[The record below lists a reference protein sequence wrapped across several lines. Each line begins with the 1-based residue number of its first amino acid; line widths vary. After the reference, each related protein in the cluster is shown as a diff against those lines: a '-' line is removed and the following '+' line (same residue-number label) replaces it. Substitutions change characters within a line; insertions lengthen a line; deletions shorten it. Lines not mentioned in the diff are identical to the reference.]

1 MLRREV
7 WLVSAWALLLGLAL
21 SELSEPDDAAAFAE
35 HPHSTHHKDLFPL
48 DLSDYIGTFLVAM
61 GLLVAASG
69 GIGGGGIL
77 VPLYILVYGFKPK
90 RAIALSNFTILGASI
105 MNMALNFPKRHP
117 SPRVDRPLVDWDLV
131 VVMQPLTIAGTL
143 LGAFIGLLLPDSIV
157 IILLIILLGFT
168 TYTTLKKGISQ
179 YQKETKLFE
188 AKSAKEIMRE
198 AMEENQEDEATEEKS
213 GLLSQDDNEESG
225 KSMDASSYNPEL
237 AEIIEREKSSPMFKI
252 SVLTTMFVGII
263 VLNVLK
269 GGKGGYGSALGI
281 ACGSSAYWALTAFI
295 FLWIVGIFVYLR
307 NILIDEWKLKKKL
320 RYRFEE
326 GDIEWNYE
334 NTLYFPA
341 VCTLAGVFA
350 GMFGIGGGIVMGPLM
365 LQMGIHPLVVSA
377 TSAVMI
383 FYTAFTGTSA
393 YVAFGTLKW
402 DYGWFLFVVGLLAT
416 AVGQFGVSYL
426 VEKYK
431 RTSYISL
438 SIGAVVALST
448 ALLTL
453 ESLVS
458 STSGEAVETDS
469 LCG

>member
-1 MLRREV
+1 MMLRSV
-7 WLVSAWALLLGLAL
+7 WAMSAGALVLGLAL
-21 SELSEPDDAAAFAE
+21 QELTQPPAE
-35 HPHSTHHKDLFPL
+35 FPHPVHHKDLFPL
-48 DLSDYIGTFLVAM
+48 DLSDYLGTLLVAL

-105 MNMALNFPKRHP
+105 MNMVLNFPKRHP
-117 SPRVDRPLVDWDLV
+117 NPRVDRPCVDWDLV

-143 LGAFIGLLLPDSIV
+143 LGAFIGLILPDSIV

-168 TYTTLKKGISQ
+168 TYTTLNKGISQ
-179 YQKETKLFE
+179 YRRETELQETKT
-188 AKSAKEIMRE
+188 AKDIMRE
-198 AMEENQEDEATEEKS
+198 ALEENEQDEATEEQS
-213 GLLSQDDNEESG
+213 GLLSSDETNEEVRASFDR
-225 KSMDASSYNPEL
+225 SPMDPEL
-237 AEIIEREKSSPMFKI
+237 VEIIEREKSSPMYKI
-252 SVLTTMFVGII
+252 TVLTTMFAGII
-263 VLNVLK
+263 ILNVLK
-269 GGKGGYGSALGI
+269 GGKGGYGSAIGI
-281 ACGSSAYWALTAFI
+281 TCGSFAYWMLTAFI
-295 FLWIVGIFVYLR
+295 FVWIIGIFIYLR
-307 NILIDEWKLKKKL
+307 NFLIDEWKIKKRL

-402 DYGWFLFVVGLLAT
+402 DYAWFLFVVGLLAT
-416 AVGQFGVSYL
+416 AIGQFGVSYL

-453 ESLVS
+453 ESLIS
-458 STSGEAVETDS
+458 SSSGEVAESDS

>member
-1 MLRREV
+1 M
-7 WLVSAWALLLGLAL
+7 SAWALLLGLAL
-21 SELSEPDDAAAFAE
+21 SQVSEQMEAPVE
-35 HPHSTHHKDLFPL
+35 HPPTAHHKDLFPL
-48 DLSDYIGTFLVAM
+48 DLSDYIGTILVAL

-105 MNMALNFPKRHP
+105 MNMVLNFPKRHP
-117 SPRVDRPLVDWDLV
+117 NPQVDRPLVDWDLV

-143 LGAFIGLLLPDSIV
+143 LGAFIGLILPDSIV

-188 AKSAKEIMRE
+188 ARSAKEIMRE
-198 AMEENQEDEATEEKS
+198 TVEENQEDEATEEKT
-213 GLLSQDDNEESG
+213 GLLGNDDHE
-225 KSMDASSYNPEL
+225 KSASSTDRNPLTPEL
-237 AEIIEREKSSPMFKI
+237 AEIIEREKSSPMFKV
-252 SVLTTMFVGII
+252 SVLTAMFFGII
-263 VLNVLK
+263 ALNVLK

-281 ACGSSAYWALTAFI
+281 TCGSSAYWALTAFM
-295 FLWIVGIFVYLR
+295 FVWIVGIFVYLR
-307 NILIDEWKLKKKL
+307 NILIEEWKIKKRL
-320 RYRFEE
+320 RYRYAE

-426 VEKYK
+426 VEKYQ
-431 RTSYISL
+431 RTSYVSL

-453 ESLVS
+453 ESLIS
-458 STSGEAVETDS
+458 STSGEAAETDS